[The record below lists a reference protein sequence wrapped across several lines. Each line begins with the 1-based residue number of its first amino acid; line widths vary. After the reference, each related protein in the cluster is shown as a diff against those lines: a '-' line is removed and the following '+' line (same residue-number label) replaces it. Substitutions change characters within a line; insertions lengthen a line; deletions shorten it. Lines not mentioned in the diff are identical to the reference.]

1 MKKSYIFIGGFLI
14 FILIITVVGCNL
26 VTGNVSIK
34 RDRDIL
40 SIQSNK
46 EVYFNSYGYSIDN
59 PNVIVNPYG
68 NSPLTG
74 IVMFETNDY
83 SDVSV
88 CIKNKNNECD
98 ISYSFGKYKYHIIPI
113 YGLYADYNNSIVLK
127 AEGKEKVINIK
138 TDALPDDFGDVLFD
152 GSFSFYN
159 GNYPYASDSE
169 GNVRWYFNRKYF
181 GNVTF
186 NDNYVIVGND
196 SYTENGTIGIYRM
209 NLLGKIYNEYL
220 LSDDYYGYSCYYDG
234 NIYALSK
241 DVLVIDGQTGDIIS
255 KYENDNYDSI
265 ANLDGNILLGRNN
278 EWFSFDEDNNVIS
291 VSYSPS
297 GKVYSFY
304 DNSDEYRAFPGV
316 RYGSLKETEMYNRDI
331 SILKYDKY
339 TGNDIDVK
347 MDSNRISV
355 SNGTTGNKIYL
366 ILDKLFDKRIYEI
379 SDVGYIN
386 LNGLNGKYTIYYKIN
401 DKVYKTDYF
410 VEV

>member
-46 EVYFNSYGYSIDN
+46 EVYFNSYGYS
-59 PNVIVNPYG
+59 IVNPYG

-304 DNSDEYRAFPGV
+304 DNSDEYRVFPGV

-355 SNGTTGNKIYL
+355 SNGTGNKIYL

-386 LNGLNGKYTIYYKIN
+386 LKGLNGKYTIYYKIN

>member
-88 CIKNKNNECD
+88 CIKNKTNECD

-304 DNSDEYRAFPGV
+304 DNSDEYRVFPGV

-355 SNGTTGNKIYL
+355 SNGTGNKIYL

-386 LNGLNGKYTIYYKIN
+386 LKGLNGKYTIYYKIN

>member
-304 DNSDEYRAFPGV
+304 DNSDEYRVFPGV

-347 MDSNRISV
+347 MNSNRISV
-355 SNGTTGNKIYL
+355 SNGTGNKIYL

-386 LNGLNGKYTIYYKIN
+386 LKGLNGKYTIYYKIN

>member
-127 AEGKEKVINIK
+127 TEGKEKVINIK

-304 DNSDEYRAFPGV
+304 DNSDEYRVFLGV
-316 RYGSLKETEMYNRDI
+316 RYGFLKETEMYNRDI

-355 SNGTTGNKIYL
+355 SNGTGNKIYL

>member
-355 SNGTTGNKIYL
+355 SNGTGNKIYL
-366 ILDKLFDKRIYEI
+366 ILDKLFDKRIYRI
-379 SDVGYIN
+379 NDVGYIN

>member
-113 YGLYADYNNSIVLK
+113 YGLYVDYNNSIVLK

-304 DNSDEYRAFPGV
+304 DNSDEYRVFPGV

-355 SNGTTGNKIYL
+355 SNGTGNKIYL

-386 LNGLNGKYTIYYKIN
+386 LKGLNGKYTIYYKIN

>member
-1 MKKSYIFIGGFLI
+1 MKKSYIFIGGFLV

-74 IVMFETNDY
+74 IAMFETNDY

-304 DNSDEYRAFPGV
+304 DNSDEYRVFPGV

-355 SNGTTGNKIYL
+355 SNGTGNKIYL

>member
-304 DNSDEYRAFPGV
+304 DNSDEYRVFPGV

-355 SNGTTGNKIYL
+355 SNGTGNKIYL
-366 ILDKLFDKRIYEI
+366 ILDKLFDKRIYRI
-379 SDVGYIN
+379 NDVGYIN

>member
-159 GNYPYASDSE
+159 GNYPYSSDSE

-297 GKVYSFY
+297 VKGYSFY
-304 DNSDEYRAFPGV
+304 DNSDEYRVFPGV
-316 RYGSLKETEMYNRDI
+316 RYGSLKETEMYNRDV

-339 TGNDIDVK
+339 NGSDIDIK

-355 SNGTTGNKIYL
+355 SNGTGNKIYL

>member
-127 AEGKEKVINIK
+127 TEGKEKVINIK

-241 DVLVIDGQTGDIIS
+241 DVLVIDSQTGDIIS

-304 DNSDEYRAFPGV
+304 DNSDEYRVFPGV

-355 SNGTTGNKIYL
+355 SNGTGNKIYL

>member
-59 PNVIVNPYG
+59 PHVIVNPYG

-304 DNSDEYRAFPGV
+304 DNSDEYRVFPGV

-355 SNGTTGNKIYL
+355 SNGTGNKIYL

-386 LNGLNGKYTIYYKIN
+386 LKGLNGKYTIYYKIN

>member
-1 MKKSYIFIGGFLI
+1 MKKSYIFIGGFLV

-34 RDRDIL
+34 IDRDIL

-241 DVLVIDGQTGDIIS
+241 DVLVIDSQTGDIIS

-304 DNSDEYRAFPGV
+304 DNSDEYRVFPGV

-355 SNGTTGNKIYL
+355 SNGTGNKIYL

>member
-34 RDRDIL
+34 RDRNIL

-304 DNSDEYRAFPGV
+304 DNSDEYRVFPGV

-355 SNGTTGNKIYL
+355 SNDTGNKIYL

-386 LNGLNGKYTIYYKIN
+386 LKGLNGKYTIYYKIN